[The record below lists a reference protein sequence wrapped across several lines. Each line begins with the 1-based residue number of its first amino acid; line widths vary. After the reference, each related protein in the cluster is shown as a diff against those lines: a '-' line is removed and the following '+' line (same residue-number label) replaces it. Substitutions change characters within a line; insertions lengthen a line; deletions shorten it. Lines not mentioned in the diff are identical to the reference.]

1 MAGATAER
9 KVSVAEL
16 ALRALL
22 CGLAAL
28 AAALVATDAQTRIAD
43 LTGAMIA
50 TTAMTTE
57 AVAMTIG
64 ITATSEI
71 SLHHLQGQPQ
81 RRIPAGQ
88 PAGEHHRRWSQGS
101 GEQPQAALHPAG
113 SASHQHPA
121 CPVPAL
127 VRVPHNLLQG
137 KSLGAHSRS
146 RVIPAGRLAHH
157 RRGPA
162 VQDAD

>member
-28 AAALVATDAQTRIAD
+28 AAVLVATDAQTRIAD

-50 TTAMTTE
+50 TTAMTAE

-71 SLHHLQGQPQ
+71 SLHHLQGATPT
-81 RRIPAGQ
+81 
-88 PAGEHHRRWSQGS
+88 
-101 GEQPQAALHPAG
+101 
-113 SASHQHPA
+113 
-121 CPVPAL
+121 
-127 VRVPHNLLQG
+127 
-137 KSLGAHSRS
+137 AHSS
-146 RVIPAGRLAHH
+146 RPTGR
-157 RRGPA
+157 
-162 VQDAD
+162 